1 VDHSLIGWI
10 ALGVAVFVYL
20 DLLFVELRRTYREGK
35 RIVTRLIA
43 YGDLPV
49 VRRAAQ
55 AGDDVERLT
64 NALEGVSP
72 LLERGRAALT
82 RIRFPNR
89 PAGYDPF
96 VPNGSEASN
105 GLSAEWPSGGSQVQ
119 P

>member
-1 VDHSLIGWI
+1 VDRSLIGWI
-10 ALGVAVFVYL
+10 ALAVAVFVYL

-55 AGDDVERLT
+55 TGDDVERLT
-64 NALEGVSP
+64 RALEAVPP
-72 LLERGRAALT
+72 LLERGRSALAA
-82 RIRFPNR
+82 IRSPGR
-89 PAGYDPF
+89 PASYEPF

-105 GLSAEWPSGGSQVQ
+105 GLSVE
-119 P
+119 